1 MKNQKLINTLLL
13 ISSCALLISGLIY
26 ILLSIFGDRTDT
38 YYSAM
43 GMCFILS
50 GNLFNIIRL
59 QFKKK
64 AENNE

>member
-1 MKNQKLINTLLL
+1 MKNQNLINTLLL

-38 YYSAM
+38 YYLAM
-43 GMCFILS
+43 GLGFILS
-50 GNLFNIIRL
+50 GNMFNIIRL

-64 AENNE
+64 SEKK